1 MSWRQEL
8 EVAAAHEEDE
18 TLAVEVPDSPA
29 AANVAALT
37 ERIPPI
43 GAEDSSCDDAG
54 ADDVSQSSEAK
65 QGQVCFS

>member
-8 EVAAAHEEDE
+8 EVAAPEEDE
-18 TLAVEVPDSPA
+18 TLAVEVPDSPPA
-29 AANVAALT
+29 AANVAALS

-54 ADDVSQSSEAK
+54 QDDVSQSSEAK
-65 QGQVCFS
+65 QGQVCAC